1 MRRYMHQERVGIVKE
16 KSKGKSHNDSSV
28 VA

>member
-16 KSKGKSHNDSSV
+16 KSKGKSHNDISV
-28 VA
+28 MA